1 MTHFRTTVPS
11 FGHLHELLEL
21 GNNQPMSSW
30 KVQVIS
36 PDTVAPRQ
44 QDITQLDNGDRDA
57 NHIGMHSSE
66 VHTDESIAM
75 DPTFLFSSI
84 CFQSTALAFR
94 SCNLFMNGIYDL
106 FGLAND
112 SRTDNYTQPQKII
125 YGQPSFLERAVS
137 TVDFTDG
144 LPPTEILRNKEEQ
157 TRHSALSSQ
166 FSLFHFQFRFFSPKD
181 A

>member
-1 MTHFRTTVPS
+1 
-11 FGHLHELLEL
+11 
-21 GNNQPMSSW
+21 
-30 KVQVIS
+30 
-36 PDTVAPRQ
+36 
-44 QDITQLDNGDRDA
+44 
-57 NHIGMHSSE
+57 
-66 VHTDESIAM
+66 
-75 DPTFLFSSI
+75 
-84 CFQSTALAFR
+84 
-94 SCNLFMNGIYDL
+94 MNGIYDL

-166 FSLFHFQFRFFSPKD
+166 IFTNSIANTSNFAFLARIFDEFFSGFRAKFQKRVTPFAFSIKF
-181 A
+181 AKTN